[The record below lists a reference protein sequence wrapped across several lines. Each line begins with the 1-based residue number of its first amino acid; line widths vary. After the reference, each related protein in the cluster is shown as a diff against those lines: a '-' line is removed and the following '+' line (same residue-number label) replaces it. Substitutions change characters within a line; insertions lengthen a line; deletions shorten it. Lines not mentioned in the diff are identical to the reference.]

1 MSSANDEGL
10 ASVRDLFAS
19 SDSDVSIEE
28 VMDDVSSGVG
38 SSVPV
43 EDDSVGSR
51 RVVCSTPVRKEV
63 RDTPIRKEV
72 RVVAPRSMK
81 CEARFSGGSLD
92 RRAGGYRGSRKGS
105 IDSPAGDLEL
115 PLSRTWSNG
124 PRSGRV
130 SERFGSAGSWD
141 TCPVGQVDIDEAIAV
156 KGRRNNRAI
165 AEQMVGKC
173 LLLLVVDFC
182 CFPGVVVVVF
192 Y

>member
-43 EDDSVGSR
+43 EDSSVGSR
-51 RVVCSTPVRKEV
+51 RVVCS
-63 RDTPIRKEV
+63 TPIRKEV

-81 CEARFSGGSLD
+81 CQAQFSGGSLD
-92 RRAGGYRGSRKGS
+92 RRTGGYRGSKRGS
-105 IDSPAGDLEL
+105 VDSPAGDLEL
-115 PLSRTWSNG
+115 PYSRTWSNG
-124 PRSGRV
+124 PRNGRV
-130 SERFGSAGSWD
+130 RERFGTAGSWD
-141 TCPVGQVDIDEAIAV
+141 TCPVDQVDIDEAIAL

-165 AEQMVGKC
+165 AEQMVGEWLFIVNC
-173 LLLLVVDFC
+173 
-182 CFPGVVVVVF
+182 
-192 Y
+192 